1 MGLLW
6 ERKEFEKNL
15 RPAGLSQPD
24 TERVGHAEWRRD
36 KESHGRT

>member
-1 MGLLW
+1 MGLLR

-24 TERVGHAEWRRD
+24 TEQVGHA
-36 KESHGRT
+36 